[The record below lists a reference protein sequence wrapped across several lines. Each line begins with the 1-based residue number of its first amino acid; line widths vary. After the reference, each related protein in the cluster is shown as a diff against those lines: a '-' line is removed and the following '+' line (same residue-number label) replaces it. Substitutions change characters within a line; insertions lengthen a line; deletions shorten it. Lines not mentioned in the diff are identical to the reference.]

1 MYIRKVIKKSAHKER
16 EVFRL
21 VESYRT
27 VNGPRQRTILTLKDF
42 DVPQKMWK
50 TLADAIEA
58 KLRGQLVLYL
68 EKEIDFLAEHYSSLI
83 QEKRL
88 SEQRNMETIIETDE
102 PEYERV
108 DLRSVKN
115 KNIRT
120 VGAEYVGLSV
130 YNELGFNDLFRDL
143 GFNERQRALA
153 VLSIVGRLV
162 NPGSE
167 KATREW
173 VRHISGLDQL
183 LNRSFKSLSNNAL
196 YRISDKIYEHK
207 DTIESHLQ
215 SKEKELFSLQEKLV
229 LYDLTNTYFE
239 GKALLNS
246 KAAFGVSKEKRRD
259 CKLVT
264 LGMIIDEKGFPKNT
278 KVMKGNQYEPYSLLG
293 MIAQLEGKTVSELEA
308 SKGKKKNQTVVM
320 DAGIA
325 LDRNLKMLKEYG
337 YDYICV
343 ARTKPISEQ
352 EIKSENLKM
361 IRETKQNTIKVQL
374 FQNAAENILYC
385 RSFLKGAKERAMLEK
400 FKQKFEDELQLAKGA
415 LSKKNGT
422 KNYIK
427 VIERIGRIKERNSAI
442 ARYYLLNVERDP
454 DSDKAKNI
462 TWEFTDIEKMNFNFS
477 GSYFLKTSR
486 QDLGEKE
493 LWDIY
498 SGLNAIEAAFRS
510 LKSELAFRP
519 VFHRKE
525 DRADSHLFIAVL
537 AYHLLNSIRIR
548 LLEKD
553 IHISW
558 QRLRK
563 FLSTHTSVT
572 TIMKTNTGKN
582 ILIQQ
587 SAEAEYFHSE
597 IYKALG
603 LHNRPLNRIITKY

>member
-16 EVFRL
+16 VIFRL

-27 VNGPRQRTILTLKDF
+27 ANGPRQRTLLTLPNF
-42 DVPQKMWK
+42 DLPKEKWK

-58 KLRGQLVLYL
+58 KLKDQLILYL
-68 EKEIDFLAEHYSSLI
+68 EEDIDFLAEHYSTLI

-88 SEQRNMETIIETDE
+88 SEQRSVSIVQESEETDF
-102 PEYERV
+102 ERIN
-108 DLRSVKN
+108 LKSVKH

-120 VGAEYVGLSV
+120 IGAEYVGLSA
-130 YNELGFNDLFRDL
+130 YNDL
-143 GFNERQRALA
+143 GFNELFSDLGFNARQRELA

-173 VRHISGLDQL
+173 TRHISGMDQL
-183 LNRSFKSLSNNAL
+183 LNTSFKNLSNNAL
-196 YRISDKIYEHK
+196 YRIADKIYEHK
-207 DTIESHLQ
+207 DTIEDHLQ
-215 SKEKELFSLQEKLV
+215 NKEKELFNLQEKLV

-239 GKALLNS
+239 GKVLSNS
-246 KAAFGVSKEKRRD
+246 QAKFGVSKEKRKD

-264 LGMIIDEKGFPKNT
+264 LGMIIDEKGFPKRS
-278 KVMKGNQYEPYSLLG
+278 KMMAGNQYEPDSLLG
-293 MIAQLEGKTVSELEA
+293 MIAQLENKTIEELKQ
-308 SKGKKKNQTVVM
+308 SKGDRKNKTVVM

-325 LDRNLKMLKEYG
+325 LERNLKMLKEYG

-343 ARTKPISEQ
+343 ARSKPISEQ
-352 EIKSENLKM
+352 EIKSANLKK

-374 FQNAAENILYC
+374 FQNEAENILYC
-385 RSFLKGAKERAMLEK
+385 RSFLKGEKERAMLEK
-400 FKQKFEDELQLAKGA
+400 FKQKFEDELRLARAA
-415 LSKKNGT
+415 LSKKRGT
-422 KNYIK
+422 KKYEK
-427 VIERIGRIKERNSAI
+427 VIERIGRIKERNSAV
-442 ARYYLLNVERDP
+442 AKYYLINVERDSE
-454 DSDKAKNI
+454 SDKAKAI
-462 TWEFTDIEKMNFNFS
+462 TWEFNDVEKMKFNFS

-486 QDLGEKE
+486 IDLNEKMLFE
-493 LWDIY
+493 LY
-498 SGLNAIEAAFRS
+498 LTLNLIEAAFRN

-519 VFHRKE
+519 VFHRKK

-548 LLEKD
+548 LSEKD

-563 FLSTHTSVT
+563 FLGTHTSVT
-572 TIMKTNTGKN
+572 TVMKNDAGQN
-582 ILIQQ
+582 ILLQQ
-587 SAEAEYFHSE
+587 SSEAEYFNNE

-603 LHNRPLNRIITKY
+603 LKSRPLKRIITKY